1 MASSSNLATWSQQL
15 AQVRAA
21 ITAIETHGQAY
32 NMDGGALQ
40 LTRANL
46 TDLYARERELER
58 KVARAA
64 RGGGMRTATILP
76 AC

>member
-1 MASSSNLATWSQQL
+1 MASSSDLATWSQQL
-15 AQVRAA
+15 TQVRAA

-32 NMDGGALQ
+32 GMDSGALQ

-46 TDLYARERELER
+46 QDLYARERDLER
-58 KVARAA
+58 KIARGR

-76 AC
+76 SC